1 VESATIAST
10 HIDHVPWIL
19 PIDGG
24 KKGTKNMIVKVSP
37 EELLEAGAHYGH
49 QSRRWNPKMAEYL
62 YGIENGVHVFDLI
75 KTQKALEEALGFLT
89 DSIKEGK
96 VVLLL
101 GAKKQVREKITEIG
115 KETGLPYISERWL
128 GGTLTNFEQIKKST
142 RKLAEMKEKM
152 ATGAYA
158 KYTKKERLLL
168 EREIERLE
176 KFFGGLSSLEKMP
189 DVIFIVDTHRESAA
203 VKEALKAGVTTVGIV
218 DSNSDPTVIDYP
230 IPMNDDA
237 SKALE
242 LVLNWVKE
250 ALLEGRGKKSV
261 EKVSKKETQK

>member
-1 VESATIAST
+1 MT
-10 HIDHVPWIL
+10 
-19 PIDGG
+19 
-24 KKGTKNMIVKVSP
+24 VKISP

-49 QSRRWNPKMAEYL
+49 QARRWNPKMAPYL

-75 KTQKALEEALGFLT
+75 KTKEALEKALDFLT
-89 DSIKEGK
+89 ESVKAGK

-101 GAKKQVREKITEIG
+101 GAKKQTQEIIAQIG

-128 GGTLTNFEQIKKST
+128 GGTLTNFEQIRKSIK
-142 RKLAEMKEKM
+142 RLSEMKEKM
-152 ATGAYA
+152 ASGEYN

-168 EREIERLE
+168 DREIERL
-176 KFFGGLSSLEKMP
+176 KKLFGGLSTLEKMP
-189 DVIFIVDTHRESAA
+189 DVLFVVDTHRETAA
-203 VKEALKAGVTTVGIV
+203 IKEALKAKITTVGIV
-218 DSNSDPTVIDYP
+218 DSNSDPSIIDYP

-250 ALLEGRGKKSV
+250 ALLEGKKGIKKTT
-261 EKVSKKETQK
+261 EKEKKNED